1 MLSFCR
7 WRRGTWQ
14 LKGGRQR
21 RWVTVS
27 SRRFYLQMLFHKRIL
42 WRSLSSP
49 GNGLF
54 VRYLG
59 RNRRV
64 VLRFGRLKLERG
76 RRSRRWLFGR
86 KRRRYLRRLRRRKRR
101 QRRLRRK
108 RRVKI
113 RRNRRRFR
121 RRRRRA
127 RRRRR
132 RRRRLLRRKRRIRRR
147 KRRSVVK
154 FRFYGKW
161 RNAVRKGKQF
171 VVYVGQRPYRFW

>member
-7 WRRGTWQ
+7 WRRGKWL
-14 LKGGRQR
+14 LKGRRLR
-21 RWVTVS
+21 RWMTVS
-27 SRRFYLQMLFHKRIL
+27 SRRFYLQMLFRKRNL
-42 WRSLSSP
+42 WRSLSS
-49 GNGLF
+49 GRNGLF
-54 VRYLG
+54 VRYLR

-64 VLRFGRLKLERG
+64 VLRFGRFKLQRG
-76 RRSRRWLFGR
+76 RRSRRRLFGR
-86 KRRRYLRRLRRRKRR
+86 KRRRYLRRLLRRMRR

-108 RRVKI
+108 RRLKI
-113 RRNRRRFR
+113 RRNRRRLR

-171 VVYVGQRPYRFW
+171 VVYVGQRPYRLR